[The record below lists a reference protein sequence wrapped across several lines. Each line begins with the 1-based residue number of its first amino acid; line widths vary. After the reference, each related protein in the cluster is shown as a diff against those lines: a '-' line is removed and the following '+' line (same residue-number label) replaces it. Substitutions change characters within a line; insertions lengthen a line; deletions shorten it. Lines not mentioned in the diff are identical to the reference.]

1 MASGASENKYA
12 KIKKAKTQKEKD
24 EAAHKKGLSVKA
36 EEEALKNKS
45 KAESDKKEKED
56 HYKGKGIQHEKRKA
70 DWERKI
76 KNSGIIKYNNEEE
89 KKKLFKKE
97 TGLDW

>member
-36 EEEALKNKS
+36 EE
-45 KAESDKKEKED
+45 
-56 HYKGKGIQHEKRKA
+56 
-70 DWERKI
+70 
-76 KNSGIIKYNNEEE
+76 
-89 KKKLFKKE
+89 
-97 TGLDW
+97 

>member
-24 EAAHKKGLSVKA
+24 EAAHKKGLIVKA
-36 EEEALKNKS
+36 EEEALKNKA
-45 KAESDKKEKED
+45 KAASDKKEKED
-56 HYKGKGIQHEKRKA
+56 HYKGRGILHEKRKA
-70 DWERKI
+70 NWERGK
-76 KNSGIIKYNNEEE
+76 KNGGVMLYNNDEE